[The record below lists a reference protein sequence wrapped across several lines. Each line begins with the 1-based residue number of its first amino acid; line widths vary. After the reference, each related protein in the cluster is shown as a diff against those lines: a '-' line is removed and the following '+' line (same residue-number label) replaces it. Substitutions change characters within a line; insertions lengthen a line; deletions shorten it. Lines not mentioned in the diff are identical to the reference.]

1 MEGTYATVLTSAGA
15 ALVAESILTGKKL
28 QITQAAVGDGGG
40 AACRPNPN
48 QTALAGERWRGGVAA
63 AQQNSANPNV
73 LDVKIVVG
81 EEVGGFTIREA
92 AIFNEAGVMV
102 ALCNTPETE
111 KVTASGGASG
121 KFTMV
126 MHLAVADSSAVEVVV
141 RPTLNTVSGEE
152 LEAALEAHEGSAGAH
167 AGRLIPA
174 GAKGAA
180 GGVAE
185 LDGSGKVP
193 SQQLPAMNYDAAGSA
208 AAVQASLASHTGST
222 GNPHSVTKAQVGLPN
237 VDNTSDASKPIST
250 ATQTALNL
258 KAPLASPALTGT
270 PTAPTAAAG
279 TNTTQIATTAFVL
292 ANAPSIA
299 TPVSVANGGT
309 GATTLTSGYP
319 LFGNGTGAITATGP
333 TIALPMLGVAYS
345 TCATAAATAAK
356 VVTAANYVRVAGGR
370 IAVTFVYAVPAAA
383 TLNVNNTGAAYIQ
396 VGGVSIAAN
405 IINAGSTAEFVWTGL
420 YWHLISADNLGLRVT
435 NGSYIGTGTAG
446 SANLNTLTFPFTP
459 KIVMVMR
466 QTVDNTT
473 YDAQGLP
480 WLYGQNYGLVTLT
493 ASSYL
498 FAAALIWGSTYVS
511 WYNVN
516 DHAAWQ
522 LNSYGEVYSYTA
534 WR

>member
-40 AACRPNPN
+40 AACRPDPN
-48 QTALAGERWRGGVAA
+48 QTALAGERWRGGVAT

-250 ATQTALNL
+250 AMQTALNGKLTTPTGATSQVLNGVGAPITPLAAPTNGSVLPFTAGGAYTQLAL
-258 KAPLASPALTGT
+258 KANLAGPALTGT

-279 TNTTQIATTAFVL
+279 TNTTQIATTAFVQAAL
-292 ANAPSIA
+292 SGAYTVGTW
-299 TPVSVANGGT
+299 TPTVQYAESYPVRYGRYIKIGNFVILVFHLQFT
-309 GATTLTSGYP
+309 ATTTVASGTQLRIDGIPYVPNIMTSGH
-319 LFGNGTGAITATGP
+319 G
-333 TIALPMLGVAYS
+333 YS
-345 TCATAAATAAK
+345 
-356 VVTAANYVRVAGGR
+356 YGSSQLLAGG
-370 IAVTFVYAVPAAA
+370 IPNG
-383 TLNVNNTGAAYIQ
+383 L
-396 VGGVSIAAN
+396 S
-405 IINAGSTAEFVWTGL
+405 INAGVAAIFPYALVGGYGGL
-420 YWHLISADNLGLRVT
+420 SPQTYTPS
-435 NGSYIGTGTAG
+435 GTHIFSGPIA
-446 SANLNTLTFPFTP
+446 
-459 KIVMVMR
+459 
-466 QTVDNTT
+466 
-473 YDAQGLP
+473 
-480 WLYGQNYGLVTLT
+480 
-493 ASSYL
+493 
-498 FAAALIWGSTYVS
+498 
-511 WYNVN
+511 
-516 DHAAWQ
+516 
-522 LNSYGEVYSYTA
+522 YTIA
-534 WR
+534 